1 MAKYQSPRATRDFL
15 PAEAAARNHVSAA
28 FARVV
33 ESYGYR
39 PIQTP
44 VYESVDLFLARSGP
58 EVKGSMLT
66 FHSDHEEFALRP
78 EMTAPVCRLL
88 ASGAFEDAQPPY
100 RLYYQG
106 SCFRYCRP
114 QSGRYREFTQA
125 GIECLGAS
133 GPAADA
139 EVIAAAC
146 GFLKAVG
153 IPQFSL
159 KIGTSRI
166 FRELLGAE
174 LDPED
179 QAIVIGHLDHLISID
194 EKCAR
199 IAESPDPALL
209 EDLKMDRMDL
219 ASMQAEADFSGP
231 YAIADCPQLSETELI
246 VRLPL
251 EAEATFRR
259 VWSVQSLVS
268 QPTSELLIRA
278 SRMRGPLDQVHQEAA
293 TMLAGTPALAGLEE
307 LLSVARHV
315 AMYQLGEFEVV
326 LGIARGF
333 TFYTSTV
340 FEISSGNG
348 GGGAKYCGGGRYDR
362 LVEEFGGPSL
372 PSTGCGFRF
381 DDIVESFVRSGRWS
395 APRDYQLVLLA
406 GSDDLLG
413 VAVAVAEALREKG
426 LRVGVGVGEGKAAPA
441 SSADC
446 EKYKT
451 EWIGWIPDGQAGAP
465 LVHLSDGSAREE
477 LALAPEALLGRFK
490 PRP

>member
-15 PAEAAARNHVSAA
+15 PAQAAARNHVAA
-28 FARVV
+28 TFAQVA

-44 VYESVDLFLARSGP
+44 VYEAVELFLARSGP

-88 ASGAFEDAQPPY
+88 ASGALEGTEPPY
-100 RLYYQG
+100 RFHYAG

-114 QSGRYREFTQA
+114 HSGRYREFTQA
-125 GIECLGAS
+125 GIECLGAA

-146 GFLKAVG
+146 GFLRAVG
-153 IPQFSL
+153 LPGFSL

-174 LDPED
+174 LDAED
-179 QAIVIGHLDHLISID
+179 QAVVIGHLDHLISID
-194 EKCAR
+194 EKCAL
-199 IAESPDPALL
+199 IAERPDPVLL
-209 EDLKMDRMDL
+209 EDLKMDRIDL
-219 ASMQAEADFSGP
+219 AAMQAEANFSGP

-246 VRLPL
+246 VRMPL

-259 VWSVQSLVS
+259 VWSVQELVS
-268 QPTSELLIRA
+268 EATAELLLRA
-278 SRMRGPLDQVHQEAA
+278 SRLRGSLDKVHQEAA
-293 TMLAGTPALAGLEE
+293 SLLAGTPATAGLEE
-307 LLSVARHV
+307 LLAVARHV
-315 AMYQLGEFEVV
+315 AMYPAVGDFEVV

-340 FEISSGNG
+340 FEISAANG
-348 GGGAKYCGGGRYDR
+348 AGGVKYCGGGRYDS
-362 LVEEFGGPSL
+362 LVEEFGGPPL

-381 DDIVESFVRSGRWS
+381 DDIVDGFIAAGAWT
-395 APRDYQLVLLA
+395 APRDYQLVLVAASEELLA
-406 GSDDLLG
+406 E
-413 VAVAVAEALREKG
+413 AVAVAEQLRRQGFRIGVVQGDLEKPG
-426 LRVGVGVGEGKAAPA
+426 PDDCREHKAEWVGSVRGEQPVAVVKLGNGKTAAGEDVPLT
-441 SSADC
+441 AD
-446 EKYKT
+446 
-451 EWIGWIPDGQAGAP
+451 
-465 LVHLSDGSAREE
+465 
-477 LALAPEALLGRFK
+477 ALAAKLG
-490 PRP
+490 

>member
-15 PAEAAARNHVSAA
+15 PAEAAARNHVAAA
-28 FARVV
+28 FARVA

-44 VYESVDLFLARSGP
+44 AYEAVELFLARSGP
-58 EVKGSMLT
+58 EVKSSMLT

-88 ASGAFEDAQPPY
+88 ASGAFEDAPPPY
-100 RLYYQG
+100 RLYYLG

-114 QSGRYREFTQA
+114 QAGRYREFTQA

-231 YAIADCPQLSETELI
+231 YAIADNPQLSETELI

-259 VWSVQSLVS
+259 VWNVQSLVS
-268 QPTSELLIRA
+268 EPTSELLIRS
-278 SRMRGPLDQVHQEAA
+278 SRMRGPLEQVHQEAA
-293 TMLAGTPALAGLEE
+293 AMLAGTPALAGLEE

-315 AMYQLGEFEVV
+315 AMYQLGDFEVV

-348 GGGAKYCGGGRYDR
+348 GKGEKYCGGGRYDR
-362 LVEEFGGPSL
+362 LVEEFGGPVL

-381 DDIVESFVRSGRWS
+381 DDIVEGFSASGRWA
-395 APRDYQLVLLA
+395 APRDYQLMLLA
-406 GSDDLLG
+406 TSESLFS
-413 VAVAVAEALREKG
+413 AAITVAEVLRAQG
-426 LRVGVGVGEGKAAPA
+426 LRVGVGQGDLPSPSPG
-441 SSADC
+441 DC
-446 EKYKT
+446 EKHRT
-451 EWIGWIPDGQAGAP
+451 EWLGSIPDGQSGAP
-465 LVHLSDGSAREE
+465 QVHLSNGAVREE
-477 LALAPEALLGRFK
+477 LPLTAEALLHRIKQGS
-490 PRP
+490 